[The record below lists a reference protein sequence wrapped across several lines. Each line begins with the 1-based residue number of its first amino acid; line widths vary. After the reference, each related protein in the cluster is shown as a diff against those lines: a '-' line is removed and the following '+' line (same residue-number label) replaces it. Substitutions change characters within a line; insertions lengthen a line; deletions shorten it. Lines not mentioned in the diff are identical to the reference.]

1 MSQVIRQRQPD
12 NNEPFDFKQI
22 FIGREEQ
29 LADFERVL
37 SQWQQVMFAQEPT
50 EDIATDI
57 PSPYNKLQ
65 GLVVMLYGRGG
76 FGKSTLLYRY
86 LGIAKRAN
94 EYNGFTLC
102 DPIEWDNAFDGTR
115 RAAYNPAA
123 GQSIDPLE
131 YCKMLCTQLAPRLK
145 KEPKD
150 FRTFQQVAAN
160 VEKAKKDAMRV
171 LEEVTR
177 DPKDD
182 RFKDIRGASIE
193 VVATAVSSTIPGS
206 KLLVDNTS
214 VKSGANALVKLTGE
228 QVQHLYQRFQHRLG
242 DRLDYLLDPARR
254 LAIALGSDLR
264 RFALNHP
271 LLIFFDTYE
280 EIDEGDALLRV
291 IMGAAG
297 SRVSWV
303 IAGRDNLWSGPGQRR
318 RSIVLE
324 HGYKEIVTL
333 NRSLSV
339 NFNSEDVGAFTASN
353 VKEYFEQV
361 CKLYPRSPRL
371 SALTD
376 ADIQRILK
384 VTNGIPLA
392 VNIAAALYS
401 ETNDMAQVTEDVTHR
416 KDMID
421 QMVARYLLH
430 TRIDESERGKLYALA
445 MLRRN
450 TQRPILAIALG
461 LSDEEAKTPARFDE
475 ALSHLHRRYSF
486 IFTEQGDPSLHQ
498 EVRKYLRLW
507 LLERRDQPDIL
518 AINEQLR
525 EAHQAALD
533 KLEKQR
539 NYTGLK
545 DRLQDEEWHDVY
557 LDLVEQ
563 QYWLNPVEGLRYLLP
578 FMIVAAIYQ
587 RDINEAAADVGG
599 FFASCLHS
607 PYKSWWE
614 WVDDSLGNTIFVPLL
629 EVQNSLKGLLKL
641 LEQKRLNAPLPF
653 GQQIELETALCWRL
667 GKAHKDSDERQAL
680 AWYEKALQHLPQ
692 DDLKEAAAE
701 ACCNLAYKLINEKKY
716 AEIINLSTKAI
727 TLKHS
732 YAWPYVL
739 RGIAYYEQ
747 QQYLQAIEDCN
758 IAIQLNPNYVDAYYE
773 RGMVYFEQQQY
784 AQAMENYNTA
794 IQLNPKD
801 ADYYYERAYAHLHL
815 RSIEQA
821 QDDFIRG
828 AELAPVNINKVWMD
842 IFSSMKKERP
852 NVEVAERLETI
863 AAIDP
868 QSIIADICLAVA
880 LGLRGKL
887 KEGLVMLEQALQRD
901 PNSEDAYFWKGMLS
915 AYYYRNKPQIAM
927 EAIEKALELRLPP
940 VLLTPLYWL
949 QKDNPSFFEQ
959 YARPLLEQYG
969 V

>member
-12 NNEPFDFKQI
+12 NDEPFDFKQI

-37 SQWQQVMFAQEPT
+37 GQWQQVMFAQEPT
-50 EDIATDI
+50 EEVTTDI

-94 EYNGFTLC
+94 EYNGFTIC

-115 RAAYNPAA
+115 RAAYNPAS

-131 YCKMLCTQLAPRLK
+131 YCKMLCAQLAPKLRR
-145 KEPKD
+145 EPKD

-160 VEKAKKDAMRV
+160 VEKAKKDAVKV

-206 KLLVDNTS
+206 KLFVDNVA
-214 VKSGANALVKLTGE
+214 VKSGANALLKLTGE
-228 QVQHLYQRFQHRLG
+228 QAQHLYQRFQHRLG
-242 DRLDYLLDPARR
+242 DKLDYLLDPARR
-254 LAIALGSDLR
+254 LAIALGSDLQR
-264 RFALNHP
+264 LALNHP

-297 SRVSWV
+297 VRVGWV
-303 IAGRDNLWSGPGQRR
+303 IAGRDNLWSGAGQRR

-376 ADIQRILK
+376 ADIQRILE

-401 ETNDMAQVTEDVTHR
+401 ETNDIARVTEDVTNR

-421 QMVARYLLH
+421 QMVTRYLLH

-450 TQRPILAIALG
+450 TQRPMLAIALG
-461 LSDEEAKTPARFDE
+461 LTDEEAKTPARFDK

-518 AINEQLR
+518 C
-525 EAHQAALD
+525 D
-533 KLEKQR
+533 K
-539 NYTGLK
+539 
-545 DRLQDEEWHDVY
+545 
-557 LDLVEQ
+557 
-563 QYWLNPVEGLRYLLP
+563 
-578 FMIVAAIYQ
+578 
-587 RDINEAAADVGG
+587 
-599 FFASCLHS
+599 
-607 PYKSWWE
+607 
-614 WVDDSLGNTIFVPLL
+614 
-629 EVQNSLKGLLKL
+629 
-641 LEQKRLNAPLPF
+641 
-653 GQQIELETALCWRL
+653 
-667 GKAHKDSDERQAL
+667 
-680 AWYEKALQHLPQ
+680 
-692 DDLKEAAAE
+692 
-701 ACCNLAYKLINEKKY
+701 
-716 AEIINLSTKAI
+716 
-727 TLKHS
+727 
-732 YAWPYVL
+732 
-739 RGIAYYEQ
+739 
-747 QQYLQAIEDCN
+747 
-758 IAIQLNPNYVDAYYE
+758 
-773 RGMVYFEQQQY
+773 
-784 AQAMENYNTA
+784 
-794 IQLNPKD
+794 
-801 ADYYYERAYAHLHL
+801 
-815 RSIEQA
+815 
-821 QDDFIRG
+821 
-828 AELAPVNINKVWMD
+828 
-842 IFSSMKKERP
+842 
-852 NVEVAERLETI
+852 
-863 AAIDP
+863 
-868 QSIIADICLAVA
+868 
-880 LGLRGKL
+880 
-887 KEGLVMLEQALQRD
+887 
-901 PNSEDAYFWKGMLS
+901 
-915 AYYYRNKPQIAM
+915 
-927 EAIEKALELRLPP
+927 
-940 VLLTPLYWL
+940 
-949 QKDNPSFFEQ
+949 
-959 YARPLLEQYG
+959 
-969 V
+969 